1 MTDVARLL
9 AQQAEWQKR
18 RTLLTWPEKV
28 RMAEQTRDSLAQ
40 LRARLKPTDDL
51 NEAVGVPPPTR

>member
-28 RMAEQTRDSLAQ
+28 RMAEQVRDSLAQ
-40 LRARLKPTDDL
+40 LRAQPKPLT
-51 NEAVGVPPPTR
+51 VPPKA